1 MFTLKENSFLKIIK
15 IFVLCFLFLNFSCKK
30 RKDKKDP
37 SSLLKKFDS
46 EIKENKNKTKK
57 DEKKILDTFKMFA
70 ICKNKPYAGKNLTI
84 ISYQNNKLIQKIKTK
99 EDDGSFELPNKF
111 NKVEIICENSP

>member
-1 MFTLKENSFLKIIK
+1 
-15 IFVLCFLFLNFSCKK
+15 
-30 RKDKKDP
+30 
-37 SSLLKKFDS
+37 
-46 EIKENKNKTKK
+46 
-57 DEKKILDTFKMFA
+57 MFA

-111 NKVEIICENSP
+111 NKVEIICENSPCLQTKALDEAKLDVKDNCP